1 MNDYK
6 SVYKNTGT
14 TPRSIGEAYHTP
26 EYAYPIQKF
35 KSEYDDAKEFV
46 IGFLQVSLVI
56 SLVGLIAYAL
66 YSLFAV

>member
-14 TPRSIGEAYHTP
+14 TPRTIGEAYHTP
-26 EYAYPIQKF
+26 DYAYPIQRF

-46 IGFLQVSLVI
+46 IGFVQVSVVI
-56 SLVGLIAYAL
+56 TLLGLIAYSV
-66 YSLFAV
+66 YSLFVI

>member
-14 TPRSIGEAYHTP
+14 TPRTIGEAYHTP
-26 EYAYPIQKF
+26 DYAYPIQRF

-46 IGFLQVSLVI
+46 IGFVQVSVVI
-56 SLVGLIAYAL
+56 ALLGLIAYAV
-66 YSLFAV
+66 YSLFVI

>member
-14 TPRSIGEAYHTP
+14 TPRTIGEAYHTP
-26 EYAYPIQKF
+26 DYAYPIQRF

-46 IGFLQVSLVI
+46 IGFVQVSVVI
-56 SLVGLIAYAL
+56 TLLGLIAYSL
-66 YSLFAV
+66 YSLFVI

>member
-14 TPRSIGEAYHTP
+14 TPRTIGEAYHTP
-26 EYAYPIQKF
+26 DYAYPIQRF

-46 IGFLQVSLVI
+46 IGFVQVSVVI
-56 SLVGLIAYAL
+56 ALLGLIAYSL
-66 YSLFAV
+66 YSLFVI

>member
-14 TPRSIGEAYHTP
+14 TPRTIGEAYHTP
-26 EYAYPIQKF
+26 DYAYPIQRF

-46 IGFLQVSLVI
+46 IGFVQVSVVI
-56 SLVGLIAYAL
+56 TLLGLIAYAV
-66 YSLFAV
+66 YSLFVI

>member
-14 TPRSIGEAYHTP
+14 TPRTIGEAYHTP
-26 EYAYPIQKF
+26 DYAYPIQRF

-46 IGFLQVSLVI
+46 IGFAQVSVVI
-56 SLVGLIAYAL
+56 TLLGLIAYAV
-66 YSLFAV
+66 YSLFVI